1 MAQEPNLVSRS
12 GSSNVS
18 RRVKL
23 AQVMTPT
30 WYQEVSQEVS
40 HVISRSISRRVK
52 KWLKKWLK
60 KNQEVAQVR
69 RQEYGAD
76 PI

>member
-30 WYQEVSQEVS
+30 WC
-40 HVISRSISRRVK
+40 
-52 KWLKKWLK
+52 
-60 KNQEVAQVR
+60 QEVAQVM